1 MRQMRRLITVCCL
14 KAKYDSEYAE
24 FHQRL
29 AWLAYRKLL
38 GVKYMPKLTMPRL
51 VNRRRTLDSF
61 DEIDC
66 WAFFKFRKTD
76 LPRVLRVL
84 RLPESCTL
92 SNGIR
97 MSGEEISFR
106 GMYELVS
113 GEDQHNISSNVFGRD
128 QSAQSRAFSY
138 FINHIYETF
147 LDLVTDNVGWW
158 IENGYVEQSRQ
169 AIERKLEDLG
179 LIIAN
184 EIS

>member
-1 MRQMRRLITVCCL
+1 
-14 KAKYDSEYAE
+14 
-24 FHQRL
+24 
-29 AWLAYRKLL
+29 
-38 GVKYMPKLTMPRL
+38 
-51 VNRRRTLDSF
+51 
-61 DEIDC
+61 
-66 WAFFKFRKTD
+66 
-76 LPRVLRVL
+76 
-84 RLPESCTL
+84 
-92 SNGIR
+92 
-97 MSGEEISFR
+97 MSGEEIFFR

-184 EIS
+184 EIGLLIDCNCWQTSRVAGGPRDDGEAADRWDSNIQRAFYNGWKSIHGL